1 MPRLSPYQVVM
12 LQHQLRDIVGP
23 ENVVIDP
30 DDLKIYGVDH
40 FWIPRLLVSKDFD
53 LPVPDVVVL
62 PGSAQ
67 EVAEVISLAQRLRV
81 PVTPWGGG
89 SGSQGGIMPVDGGI
103 TVDLKRL
110 NRVVDL
116 DETSGTITAEA
127 GINGWELEAWLNERG
142 WTLPHYPASIATATL
157 GGYLAARGSGVLST
171 KYGKAED
178 MALSIE
184 VVLPDGDIA
193 STLPVNN
200 HAAGPGLLQLFIGAE
215 GSLGII
221 TKATMRIER
230 HPEARRFR
238 AVLLPEVSTGL
249 DVGRQIMLNRL
260 DPSVIRLYDEVS
272 TQKVA
277 ARTLKREIN
286 EGAWMVLTFEGHA
299 EIAEAQE
306 KRALDLVSTAG
317 GEDLGPEPGQHWWD
331 HRYDFYFPPNW
342 YDLPALFG
350 TTDTV
355 ATFSNMEK
363 LWRARREILPSKYA
377 EWGLDY
383 FAHFS
388 HWFPWGV
395 MIYDR
400 FAITNPPEDAAEAAF
415 LHNEIWD
422 TAVRIALEN
431 GGVINEH
438 HGVGTKLARFVRE
451 QYGSGF
457 RLIEGAKREIDPAG
471 VLNPGKMGF
480 GPTV

>member
-1 MPRLSPYQVVM
+1 MSHLTPFQVVM
-12 LQHQLRDIVGP
+12 LQHQLRDIVGIDHVVTQP
-23 ENVVIDP
+23 E
-30 DDLKIYGVDH
+30 DLRIYGVDH
-40 FWIPRLLVSKDFD
+40 FWLPRLLVDRDFQ

-62 PGSAQ
+62 PGTPG
-67 EVAEVISLAQRLRV
+67 EVSDVMKLAQRLRV

-89 SGSQGGIMPVDGGI
+89 SGSQGGIMPVEGGI
-103 TVDLKRL
+103 TIDLKRL
-110 NRVVDL
+110 NRLIEL
-116 DETSGTITAEA
+116 DEASGTITAEA
-127 GINGWELEAWLNERG
+127 GINGFELESWLNEQG
-142 WTLPHYPASIATATL
+142 WTLPHYPASIPTATL

-193 STLPVNN
+193 RTLPVSS
-200 HAAGPGLLQLFIGAE
+200 HAAGPGLLQFFIGAE

-230 HPEARRFR
+230 QPEVRNFR
-238 AVLLPEVSTGL
+238 AVRLPDVATGL

-260 DPSVIRLYDEVS
+260 EPSVIRLYDEVS

-277 ARTLKREIN
+277 ARTLKRDIGD
-286 EGAWMVLTFEGHA
+286 GAWMVIAFEGFS
-299 EIAEAQE
+299 EIADAQE
-306 KRALDLVSTAG
+306 RMALDLVASVG
-317 GEDLGPEPGQHWWD
+317 GDDLGSEPGQHWWD

-355 ATFSNMEK
+355 ATFANMEK
-363 LWRARREILPSKYA
+363 LWRARRDTLTSKYA
-377 EWGLDY
+377 EWGLEY
-383 FAHFS
+383 YAHFS

-395 MIYDR
+395 MVYDR
-400 FAITNPPEDAAEAAF
+400 FVVANPPQDPAEALF

-422 TAVRIALEN
+422 TAVRVALEN

-438 HGVGTKLARFVRE
+438 HGVGIKLARFVRE

-480 GPTV
+480 GPTA